1 MSINKVLVHT
11 QYEENYGFHEGG
23 VHWKKKGGH
32 TFQIM
37 IDADLLM
44 YTDPAEVFGKMLES
58 QNSDLERFTYLEY
71 EIQWHEPT
79 LLGTQA
85 DYIAAN
91 KSLGEDDP
99 TDIQDF
105 EEGCD
110 AGLKDVNP
118 IIGGVDFSD
127 SLDQLNSLTII
138 SPSNNSNK

>member
-1 MSINKVLVHT
+1 MSINTVLVHT

-32 TFQIM
+32 TFQIK
-37 IDADLLM
+37 IDVDLLM
-44 YTDPAEVFGKMLES
+44 YSNPEKVFGKMLES
-58 QNSDLERFTYLEY
+58 HCNDLERFTYIDHD
-71 EIQWHEPT
+71 IQFQTPSV
-79 LLGTQA
+79 LGTQK

-91 KSLGEDDP
+91 KSLEETDH

-110 AGLKDVNP
+110 EGLNNLNP

-127 SLDQLNSLTII
+127 SLDQLNNLTIV
-138 SPSNNSNK
+138 SPNK